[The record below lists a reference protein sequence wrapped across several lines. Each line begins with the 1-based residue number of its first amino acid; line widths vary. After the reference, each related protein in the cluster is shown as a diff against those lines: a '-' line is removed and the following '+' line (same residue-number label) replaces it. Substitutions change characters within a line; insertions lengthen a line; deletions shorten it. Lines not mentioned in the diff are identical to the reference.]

1 MIELKFHIQYVHD
14 CSFVYL
20 QLKLAEHD
28 KQLLQEQLSRL
39 QQDVGSYSLEIVDLR
54 DRLERSRRKLSEKK
68 RRSLDKLHS
77 SK

>member
-1 MIELKFHIQYVHD
+1 MFMF
-14 CSFVYL
+14 FVYL